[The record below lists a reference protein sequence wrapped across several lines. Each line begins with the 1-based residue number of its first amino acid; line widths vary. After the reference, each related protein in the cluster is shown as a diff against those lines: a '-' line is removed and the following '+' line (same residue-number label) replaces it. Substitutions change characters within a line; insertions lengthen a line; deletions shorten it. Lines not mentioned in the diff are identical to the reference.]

1 MRRSAGDVA
10 GDRKT
15 MAVCDR
21 HDFTAFTSASRADS
35 SAPFFAEL
43 KLVDEGLR
51 QIQFAA
57 GPQVFCEGVQ
67 ESRQG
72 PVALPLLEA
81 AMASLIGRIAVGQIV
96 PGSAGAQHPKNPV
109 EHGAGILSWS
119 PSLPNWFRVKEKLQN
134 RPLGVGEVHV
144 AMSTHARASTIF
156 VGP

>member
-1 MRRSAGDVA
+1 PKPFPPSHAVVALPQPPPTVPSTLSLHDALPISFFRRTEAG
-10 GDRKT
+10 
-15 MAVCDR
+15 
-21 HDFTAFTSASRADS
+21 
-35 SAPFFAEL
+35 
-43 KLVDEGLR
+43 VDEGLR

-96 PGSAGAQHPKNPV
+96 PGSAGAQHPKTPV
-109 EHGAGILSWS
+109 EHGAGILPWS
-119 PSLPNWFRVKEKLQN
+119 PSLPNWFRVKERLQN

-144 AMSTHARASTIF
+144 AISTQARSSTISIW
-156 VGP
+156 P